1 MAACQPA
8 AVLASTSIMQLLQ
21 HLSVGLVFAV
31 VMLANVA
38 WHAAVLVLLYK
49 IWKTLE
55 GRQASGQR

>member
-1 MAACQPA
+1 
-8 AVLASTSIMQLLQ
+8 MQLLQ